1 MSIDIKNTKKI
12 DNNLALTTKILKE
25 NKIPFWLCGGTL
37 LGIFRDKKLI
47 EHDSD
52 IDLAI
57 WDNAITKE
65 RLIEIMIA
73 NNFKPEKKFFF
84 GDGICAFHKDGGKN
98 VDIHFYEVLYN
109 KFLKKDVAIVF
120 QNYLPKNIF
129 MKFIDAVSI
138 SNNYN
143 GKFKYLIK
151 VLYIFQPF
159 FKFIKS
165 ILVKKKMFYNAI
177 GNSEPLELLK
187 DFKKIDFFGFE
198 LRIPSRTEEYL
209 KFIYGDEWKVPD
221 SNFHYYHYMN
231 ENAGESEKIIIK
243 KI

>member
-1 MSIDIKNTKKI
+1 M
-12 DNNLALTTKILKE
+12 LLRELLKLE
-25 NKIPFWLCGGTL
+25 L
-37 LGIFRDKKLI
+37 DKQ
-47 EHDSD
+47 
-52 IDLAI
+52 
-57 WDNAITKE
+57 
-65 RLIEIMIA
+65 
-73 NNFKPEKKFFF
+73 KFFF

-165 ILVKKKMFYNAI
+165 ILVKKNIIMWILTVNAI
-177 GNSEPLELLK
+177 GN
-187 DFKKIDFFGFE
+187 KI
-198 LRIPSRTEEYL
+198 
-209 KFIYGDEWKVPD
+209 
-221 SNFHYYHYMN
+221 
-231 ENAGESEKIIIK
+231 
-243 KI
+243 